1 MGRVLLT
8 IHGEEEI
15 LLTKVEL
22 TTHQTSSQEK
32 YVKCVEKNSEL
43 LTMKALQL
51 GIFRFAASVYVA

>member
-1 MGRVLLT
+1 MGLAMLI
-8 IHGEEEI
+8 IHGDLEI
-15 LLTKVEL
+15 DSLTETL
-22 TTHQTSSQEK
+22 THQTSSQEK

>member
-1 MGRVLLT
+1 MGLAMLI
-8 IHGEEEI
+8 IHGALETDF
-15 LLTKVEL
+15 LTETL
-22 TTHQTSSQEK
+22 TLQTSSQEK

>member
-1 MGRVLLT
+1 MGLAMLI
-8 IHGEEEI
+8 IHGGLETDS
-15 LLTKVEL
+15 LTETL
-22 TTHQTSSQEK
+22 THQTSSQEK

>member
-1 MGRVLLT
+1 MGLAMLI
-8 IHGEEEI
+8 IHGDLETDS
-15 LLTKVEL
+15 LTETL
-22 TTHQTSSQEK
+22 TLQTSSQEK